1 MCGGGGDTTEITE
14 TGLGD
19 QQKAE
24 IVGNQAVIQSS
35 VDGVGASVDYGFAQQ
50 QNNFDAQGN
59 AIAGV
64 TADVKRNAATNA
76 VNIMNQSQNQYESTT
91 SDISDLNTN
100 VNNQAATTN
109 TAVGNLSNNVDTR
122 ASEIRGNI
130 DTRTGEL
137 SRQIDTR
144 LNTTDQGLAEGFATT
159 NANLGT
165 VYDGLGNQAEEGFAG
180 VATDVADSR
189 TALSDQ
195 LTTTSQN
202 VLGATSDINALVD
215 KYGNEQNLQFGS
227 LSQGQTDLMS
237 NQGTLQTA
245 FDDYTKQYSGDV
257 QLANQSR
264 ADMGNSVIGGFT
276 ELSNQLGTG
285 ITGTQGA
292 IDSVAQGVGN
302 INQGVDTGFAT
313 VTSNINDGVASTTG
327 AIDAVGQGVDGNRAS
342 IDTGF
347 GLVARDIALGV
358 TTTTAEGQAQQQ
370 EFVSNLSSMKSYLSD
385 QTLQLEDSV
394 RGDYTRLVT
403 SFDDQGVLLADSI
416 DENGNTVS
424 RAIDENGNLFI
435 KTSSAQGQVLDQ
447 QGLNIDS
454 MMGDFAIFGQEQTR
468 GTDAIQ
474 SSFDAQG
481 NLIASSVDAQGNTI
495 TRAMDANNQLVL
507 TTLGQNGQVLDQ
519 QSVDMASYQR
529 DLLSQI
535 GQSEANVQDGFSTR
549 FDVMADQQQTQQRE
563 LLNDISMTRS
573 LLETDVADMDSGLR
587 NQMMALANSY
597 DENGELITNSI
608 DENGNKLQRQID
620 EQGNLILSTY
630 SRSTDDLIDQQVL
643 DVANIRNTVRG
654 ASVVQGS
661 NATSGYASPPVGS
674 LPSPALYSGFSSPY
688 ATSV

>member
-674 LPSPALYSGFSSPY
+674 LPPPALYSGFSSPY

>member
-519 QSVDMASYQR
+519 QSVDMASYQQ

-535 GQSEANVQDGFSTR
+535 DQSETNVQDGFSTR